1 MAVYFTADSHFG
13 SERALNHSKRPFN
26 NIDIMDN
33 ILIDNWNST
42 IGRNDIVFHLGDFG
56 NFEIAKR
63 LYGQIILVP
72 GNHERANKKFISY
85 RDYFHQTTQDKTT
98 LDYNG
103 YHITMAHEPSL
114 VRNTQIDKTHINLFG
129 HLHKLCMIKPY
140 GINVG
145 VDCHN
150 FKPIDFD
157 TILFYH
163 EQLLTYYDDEV
174 FF

>member
-1 MAVYFTADSHFG
+1 MS
-13 SERALNHSKRPFN
+13 
-26 NIDIMDN
+26 
-33 ILIDNWNST
+33 
-42 IGRNDIVFHLGDFG
+42 
-56 NFEIAKR
+56 
-63 LYGQIILVP
+63 
-72 GNHERANKKFISY
+72 
-85 RDYFHQTTQDKTT
+85 
-98 LDYNG
+98 
-103 YHITMAHEPSL
+103 HEPSL
-114 VRNTQIDKTHINLFG
+114 IKNTQIDKTHINLFG

>member
-1 MAVYFTADSHFG
+1 MAVWCTADTHF
-13 SERALNHSKRPFN
+13 SFQRALEHSKRPFP
-26 NIDIMDN
+26 DVLSMDSV
-33 ILIDNWNST
+33 LIKYWNDR
-42 IGRNDIVFHLGDFG
+42 IAKDDIVFHLGDFG
-56 NFEIAKR
+56 DYEIAPF
-63 LYGQIILVP
+63 LNGQIVLIP
-72 GNHERANKKFISY
+72 GNHERADKNFINY
-85 RDYFHQTTQDKTT
+85 HNYFHDVTQDKTT

-150 FKPIDFD
+150 FKPVDFE

>member
-1 MAVYFTADSHFG
+1 MSVFFTSDTHF
-13 SERALNHSKRPFN
+13 SFQRTLEHSKRPFENIEIMN
-26 NIDIMDN
+26 NV
-33 ILIDNWNST
+33 LIDNWNSM
-42 IGRNDIVFHLGDFG
+42 IKWNDIVFHLGDFG
-56 NFEIAKR
+56 DYTFADKLN
-63 LYGQIILVP
+63 GQIVLVP
-72 GNHERANKKFISY
+72 GNHERADKSFIDHHN
-85 RDYFHQTTQDKTT
+85 RFHEIAQDKIT
-98 LDYNG
+98 LNYNG
-103 YHITMAHEPSL
+103 YRITMAHEPSL
-114 VRNTQIDKTHINLFG
+114 VRDTQIDKTHINLFG

-150 FKPIDFD
+150 FEPIDFE